1 MFEALD
7 FSCQCVLLM
16 CKCSPGDTVCN
27 QSLAVLDFR
36 RSDATFT
43 NNCDISCFN
52 KEIFFFSLLELYKI
66 VLTLLFRNKL
76 DLKLYNSLYIFK
88 ECLLVF

>member
-52 KEIFFFSLLELYKI
+52 KEIFFSVYLSFIKI

-76 DLKLYNSLYIFK
+76 DLKLYNSLYILK